1 MAVIDESVPLTKKN
15 IEVILNY
22 IPYFEDKSQ
31 NFFDIIKPKKEEGRI
46 VDYLYITYSTKFKE
60 FYRVLHEQGFVTN
73 FNWLDSSEES
83 DDISYYYD
91 ILEDADIL
99 TLRRLFTMI
108 VRHDKHN
115 EGFFAD
121 VIDSGLLLTMLY
133 KLKTLNEEIY

>member
-60 FYRVLHEQGFVTN
+60 FYK
-73 FNWLDSSEES
+73 
-83 DDISYYYD
+83 YYMNRD
-91 ILEDADIL
+91 LSQTSTGL
-99 TLRRLFTMI
+99 TLVKNQT
-108 VRHDKHN
+108 
-115 EGFFAD
+115 
-121 VIDSGLLLTMLY
+121 
-133 KLKTLNEEIY
+133 IYPIITIF